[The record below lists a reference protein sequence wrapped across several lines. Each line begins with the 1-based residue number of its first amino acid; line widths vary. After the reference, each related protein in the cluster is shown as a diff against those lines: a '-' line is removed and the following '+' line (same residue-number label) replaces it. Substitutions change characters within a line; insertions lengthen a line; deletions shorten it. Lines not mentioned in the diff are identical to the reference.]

1 MKIEINIAVMEGDAP
16 AARAELVQA
25 IAMLLRQY
33 AHLGDYIA
41 QHKAAAAS
49 NTQEVP
55 NALPY

>member
-1 MKIEINIAVMEGDAP
+1 MQGDAK
-16 AARAELVQA
+16 AAREEIVQA

-41 QHKAAAAS
+41 QHKAAAAA

-55 NALPY
+55 NDLPY